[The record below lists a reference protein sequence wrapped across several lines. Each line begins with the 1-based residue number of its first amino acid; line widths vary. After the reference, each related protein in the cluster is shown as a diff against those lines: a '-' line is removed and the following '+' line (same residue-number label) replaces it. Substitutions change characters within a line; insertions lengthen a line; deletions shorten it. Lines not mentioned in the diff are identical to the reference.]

1 MGFSIELR
9 RLRLEKNILQKDLAQ
24 IIGTSVQQVSRLE
37 TGESEPTIKHLL
49 KLADYFGCTID
60 YLVGRESEDGI
71 INIQNYNIEKSEI
84 QTLFDKLDRFEK
96 ERVLGYVR
104 ALVAMKDTGAGN
116 QAN

>member
-1 MGFSIELR
+1 MNLANRIVEIRLSLGLSQKKVAEITGLRQSSISSWELGR
-9 RLRLEKNILQKDLAQ
+9 RTPLPDGLI
-24 IIGTSVQQVSRLE
+24 
-37 TGESEPTIKHLL
+37 
-49 KLADYFGCTID
+49 KLADAFGCSVD
-60 YLVGRESEDGI
+60 YILGRESEDGI

>member
-1 MGFSIELR
+1 MEKLAKKIRELR
-9 RLRLEKNILQKDLAQ
+9 KQSNYNQTQLARF
-24 IIGTSVQQVSRLE
+24 IGMTPSTISDWENER
-37 TGESEPTIKHLL
+37 SEPNVIQLIR
-49 KLADYFGCTID
+49 LADIFNCSID
-60 YLVGRESEDGI
+60 YLCERESEDGVIKI
-71 INIQNYNIEKSEI
+71 ISQSEKSEI